1 MTSFFCSWSGGKDS
15 CLALYRAMQ
24 RGGRIP
30 KLLFTMM
37 TENKDRSH
45 SHGLPIP
52 ILEEQARSLGVPL
65 IRRSASWADYE
76 AVFLDALGEF
86 RGQGITTGVF
96 GDIDLEPHRAWV
108 ERVCQT
114 AGIRAEE
121 PLWQEARQ
129 DLLREFLNAGFKAVV
144 VSIKEGV
151 LDRKFLGRLLS
162 FDLIQE
168 FEAAGIDPSGEKGE
182 YHTVV
187 VDGPAFSFPVRI
199 EFKEQEYHEG
209 YWFQDL
215 ASLEG

>member
-15 CLALYRAMQ
+15 CLAFYRVIQ
-24 RGGRIP
+24 HGGIP
-30 KLLFTMM
+30 KFLFTMM
-37 TENKDRSH
+37 TENQDRSH
-45 SHGLPIP
+45 SHGLPNP

-86 RGQGITTGVF
+86 QGQGVTTGVF

-108 ERVCQT
+108 ERVCRT
-114 AGIRAEE
+114 VGIRAEE
-121 PLWQEARQ
+121 PLWQEARR
-129 DLLREFLNAGFKAVV
+129 DLLTEFLNTGFKAVV
-144 VSIKEGV
+144 VAIKGEV
-151 LDRKFLGRLLS
+151 LDRKFLGRLMS

-187 VDGPAFSFPVRI
+187 VDGPAFSFPVQI
-199 EFKEQEYHEG
+199 EFKEQVYRDG

-215 ASLEG
+215 ASREG